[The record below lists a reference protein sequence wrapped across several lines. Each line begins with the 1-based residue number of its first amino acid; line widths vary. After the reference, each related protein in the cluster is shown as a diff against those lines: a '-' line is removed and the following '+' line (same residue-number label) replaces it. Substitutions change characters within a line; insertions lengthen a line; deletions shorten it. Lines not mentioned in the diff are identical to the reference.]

1 MRLIVTRPRQEANRW
16 VESLQQHGLEAV
28 ALPLIT
34 IAPAGGNDAAAV
46 QNAWNRLA
54 DFDGVMFVSSNAVE
68 HFFALKPENK
78 ACHATNVI
86 ALATGPGTVSALHR
100 MGVPADRIRAPQHD
114 AGQFDSEALWGIVA
128 SQVRA
133 GFRMLVVRG
142 GEGRNWFSEQV
153 MAAGGTVEFVTSY
166 QRKPPHFSAEERA
179 WVTASAT
186 SATASG
192 AMWLFSSSE
201 AVANLVAAFPQQ
213 SWALAQAIATHPRIA
228 HAARAAGFGN
238 VQESRPTLADL
249 VAAIHG
255 N

>member
-1 MRLIVTRPRQEANRW
+1 MRIIVTRPRQEANRW
-16 VESLQQHGLEAV
+16 VQSLQQHGLDAV

-34 IAPAGGNDAAAV
+34 IAPASGADAAAV
-46 QNAWNRLA
+46 QQAWNGMA

-68 HFFALKPENK
+68 HFFALKPAQT
-78 ACHATNVI
+78 ACNATNVI
-86 ALATGPGTVSALHR
+86 AMATGPGTVAALQR

-128 SQVRA
+128 THIRA
-133 GFRMLVVRG
+133 GFRLLVVRG

-153 MAAGGTVEFVTSY
+153 LAAGGHVEFVTSY
-166 QRKPPHFSAEERA
+166 QRQPPHFSDTEQA
-179 WVTASAT
+179 WIRSTAT
-186 SATASG
+186 ENT

-213 SWALAQAIATHPRIA
+213 SWARAQAIATHPRIA
-228 HAARAAGFGN
+228 QAARAAGFGM
-238 VQESRPTLADL
+238 VQESRPTLVDL

>member
-1 MRLIVTRPRQEANRW
+1 
-16 VESLQQHGLEAV
+16 
-28 ALPLIT
+28 
-34 IAPAGGNDAAAV
+34 
-46 QNAWNRLA
+46 
-54 DFDGVMFVSSNAVE
+54 
-68 HFFALKPENK
+68 
-78 ACHATNVI
+78 
-86 ALATGPGTVSALHR
+86 

-179 WVTASAT
+179 WITASAT

>member
-1 MRLIVTRPRQEANRW
+1 MRIIVTRPRQEANRW
-16 VESLQQHGLEAV
+16 VQSLQQHGLEAV

-34 IAPAGGNDAAAV
+34 IAAASGEDAAAV

-54 DFDGVMFVSSNAVE
+54 DFDAVMFVSSNAVE
-68 HFFALKPENK
+68 HFFTLKPAHDECR
-78 ACHATNVI
+78 AAHVI
-86 ALATGPGTVSALHR
+86 ALATGPGTVAALHR

-128 SQVRA
+128 TQVRA
-133 GFRMLVVRG
+133 GFRLLVVRG

-153 MAAGGTVEFVTSY
+153 TAAGGVVEFVTSY
-166 QRKPPHFSAEERA
+166 QRHPPHFSPDERML
-179 WVTASAT
+179 VTASAT
-186 SATASG
+186 EDN

-201 AVANLVAAFPQQ
+201 AVSNLIAAFPQQ
-213 SWALAQAIATHPRIA
+213 SWTQAQAIATHPRIA
-228 HAARAAGFGN
+228 HAARTAGFGN